1 MNTVKHIATIIFD
14 FVGAIWDFVTV
25 LPKLKRAESD
35 IALVN
40 HYFMVAPDMIMLPK
54 NKSFLAISR

>member
-1 MNTVKHIATIIFD
+1 MNAVKHIATAIFD
-14 FVGAIWDFVTV
+14 FVDAIWDFVTV

-40 HYFMVAPDMIMLPK
+40 HYFVVAPDMVMMPK
-54 NKSFLAISR
+54 SKSFPAITR